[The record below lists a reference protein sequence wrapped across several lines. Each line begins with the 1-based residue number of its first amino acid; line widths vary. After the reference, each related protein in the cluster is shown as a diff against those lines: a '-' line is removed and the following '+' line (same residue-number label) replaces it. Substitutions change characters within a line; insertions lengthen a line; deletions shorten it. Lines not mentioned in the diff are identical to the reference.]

1 MNGLATQ
8 SLSLH
13 FSPLIPVEAL
23 FVFGFIIAVL
33 IAAQIITSHR
43 IPFLRALS
51 FAAFLFILSGP
62 SVHEEKREA
71 VPGIVALIVDESA
84 SQSFGERTKR
94 RNAALQYIENTLG
107 PHESFDLR
115 VSRAPLEGAL
125 AGQSNL
131 FTALEEV
138 FADVP
143 ESQRA
148 GAIFISD
155 GQIHDIPGI
164 EAIQSEYGPVHLLI
178 TGEKNE
184 TDRRIV
190 ITNAPAFGI
199 VGQDISVNFR
209 IEDSGKLKQANA
221 HVTLR
226 LSDGTERRD
235 IAPIGEEHTITLPV
249 QHAGQNVFELSVEG
263 LPGELT
269 ARNNKV
275 AIDFQGVRDRLRVLL
290 VSGKPHAGGRTWRD
304 LLTADPSV
312 DLVHFTIL
320 REPSKIDATPQN
332 EMSLIAF
339 PFRELFELKL
349 YDFDLIIFDR
359 YRISRILPDHYFQ
372 NIARYV
378 EEGGAFLEASGPAY
392 AGEDSI
398 YYTALNKILP
408 GTPNGEVFTQSFT
421 PAVSALGKNHP
432 VTRSLVWKT
441 SGKNDQGSKGWGN
454 WLRQIGLTQMQGDIL
469 MNGIEEKPL
478 LIINRVGEGRV
489 AQIASDHIW
498 LWSRGYDG
506 GGPHAELLRRTV
518 HWLMKEPELDE
529 EALDVQA
536 DGRTL
541 IIRRAAFERSEDIVS
556 VTKPDGQ
563 NEEITLTPSAE
574 GVLEHLMRAEQT
586 GIYRFETEDGKLR
599 FVVVGD
605 IDPPEFRN
613 VLSSA
618 KALTPLM
625 DKTGGKD
632 LWLESNARPRIRF
645 LKSAPFAGHGWL
657 GLKDNAAYRVTGAL
671 EKPALPPWLA
681 LGLLLALGIATW
693 FYEGRK
699 I

>member
-1 MNGLATQ
+1 MNGLTMQ
-8 SLSLH
+8 SLSVH
-13 FSPLIPVEAL
+13 FSPFIPIEAL
-23 FVFGFIIAVL
+23 YAFALVTFALVAL
-33 IAAQIITSHR
+33 QIITTRR

-51 FAAFLFILSGP
+51 FALFLFILSGP
-62 SVHEEKREA
+62 SVHEEKRES
-71 VPGIVALIVDESA
+71 VPGVVALIVDESA
-84 SQSFGERTKR
+84 SQEFGQRKKR
-94 RNAALQYIENTLG
+94 RDAAMQYVQDYMGRTEQL
-107 PHESFDLR
+107 ELR
-115 VSRAPLEGAL
+115 VTRAPLDGTMASRSDLFGAL
-125 AGQSNL
+125 ES
-131 FTALEEV
+131 T

-143 ESQRA
+143 ESRRA

-155 GQIHDIPGI
+155 GQIHDIPDI
-164 EAIQSEYGPVHLLI
+164 DAIQSTYGPVHLLL

-184 TDRRIV
+184 TDRRII

-209 IEDSGKLKQANA
+209 IEDSGALKQSDAR
-221 HVTLR
+221 VTLR
-226 LSDGTERRD
+226 LTDGTQRTD
-235 IAPIGEEHTITLPV
+235 IAPVGQDHTITLPV
-249 QHAGQNVFELSVEG
+249 QHAGQNVFELYVET

-269 ARNNKV
+269 ERNNKV

-320 REPSKIDATPQN
+320 REPSKVDATPQN

-359 YRISRILPDHYFQ
+359 YRLSRILPDQYFQ
-372 NIARYV
+372 NITRYV

-398 YYTALNKILP
+398 YYTALSNILP
-408 GTPNGEVFTQSFT
+408 GTPNGEIFTQSFT
-421 PAVSALGKNHP
+421 PTISALGQSHP
-432 VTRSLVWKT
+432 VTRALEWNS
-441 SGKNDQGSKGWGN
+441 SNDTKDWGN
-454 WLRQIGLTQMQGDIL
+454 WMRQIGLQNIRGHVL
-469 MNGIEEKPL
+469 MNGVQDKPL
-478 LIINRVGEGRV
+478 LILNRVEEGRI
-489 AQIASDHIW
+489 AHIASDHIW
-498 LWSRGYDG
+498 LWSRGHDG

-529 EALDVQA
+529 EALDVRA

-541 IIRRAAFERSEDIVS
+541 IVRRAGFERDEDLVTM
-556 VTKPDGQ
+556 TKPDGTH
-563 NEEITLTPSAE
+563 EEITLTQTTE
-574 GVLEHLMRAEQT
+574 GILEHLMRADQV
-586 GIYRFETEDGKLR
+586 GIYRFETQDGKMR

-618 KALTPLM
+618 EPLNPLM
-625 DKTGGKD
+625 EKTDGKAF
-632 LWLESNARPRIRF
+632 WLSQQAQPRIRM
-645 LKSAPFAGHGWL
+645 LKNGPYAGHSWL
-657 GLKDNAAYRVTGAL
+657 GLKDNNAYRVTGAL
-671 EKPALPPWLA
+671 EKPALPLWLA
-681 LGLLLALGIATW
+681 LGLLLMLVIAAW

-699 I
+699 L